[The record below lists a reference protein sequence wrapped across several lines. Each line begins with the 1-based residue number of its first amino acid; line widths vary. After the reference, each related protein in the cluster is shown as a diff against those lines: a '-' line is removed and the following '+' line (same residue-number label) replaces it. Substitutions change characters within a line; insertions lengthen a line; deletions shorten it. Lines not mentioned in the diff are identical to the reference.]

1 MPKGYQSAMTDA
13 WIPIPKAF
21 DAEDADRLA
30 KRLSRKRIEHRVEPA
45 AGPSGPSPASRCTV
59 VVRAEDLAPVARL
72 LREFWGIT
80 DPAALEPYTGACIV
94 CGARIEG
101 AWTCPACGIS
111 YRPIL
116 DPDDPVVAFI
126 RDHGGFEAPS

>member
-1 MPKGYQSAMTDA
+1 MTDA
-13 WIPIPKAF
+13 WIPIPKSF
-21 DAEDADRLA
+21 EAEDANRLA
-30 KRLSRKRIEHRVEPA
+30 KRFSRKRIAHRVEPA
-45 AGPSGPSPASRCTV
+45 AEPSGPSPSARCTV
-59 VVRAEDLAPVARL
+59 SVRGGDLRPVAGV
-72 LREFWGIT
+72 LREFWGIK

-94 CGARIEG
+94 CEASIEG

-126 RDHGGFEAPS
+126 RDHGGFESLA